1 VNSGDAFDSLRQFCV
16 LKLSQ
21 YVSNTLDV
29 RGVGATA
36 GVHQVVRLQVVLD
49 GQRMSQR
56 QCCGCSQ

>member
-1 VNSGDAFDSLRQFCV
+1 MNSGDAFDSLRRFCV

-29 RGVGATA
+29 RGVGGATA

-49 GQRMSQR
+49 GQGMSQ
-56 QCCGCSQ
+56 CCCCSQ